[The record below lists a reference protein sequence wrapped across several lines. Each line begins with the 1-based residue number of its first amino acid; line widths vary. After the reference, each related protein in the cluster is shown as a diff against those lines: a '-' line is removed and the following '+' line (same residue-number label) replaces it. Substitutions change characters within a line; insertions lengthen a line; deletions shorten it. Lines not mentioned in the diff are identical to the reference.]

1 MLTSYISCVLR
12 LCVASLLVW
21 LSCAGAGVGAGGV
34 VDGVGGDLLS
44 GAVAFSGGGLSFLA
58 LGLQLVLN
66 GLYETCLGLMEV
78 SRKCSHAMHR
88 EAQVP

>member
-1 MLTSYISCVLR
+1 MSLLTSYISCVLR

-21 LSCAGAGVGAGGV
+21 LSCAGAGAGARGVGDGGV
-34 VDGVGGDLLS
+34 GRALLS

-66 GLYETCLGLMEV
+66 GLWKPFWIWATSC
-78 SRKCSHAMHR
+78 
-88 EAQVP
+88 